1 MGDWLIK
8 CVRKLI
14 YTNML
19 IAIAAVAQCLLTYLI
34 LRKPIHWPIALIEG
48 AATLLLYNASL
59 WLSKPSQP
67 QASPYARTRWV
78 FSHTPLFWFNNFVAA
93 GLLLYS
99 FLHIQ
104 FYTIVLLVVIG
115 VISLSYSL
123 PLFRFGGRA
132 GGLRQVPGLKLFHIA
147 VVWSL
152 SSVGLPVVELWAT
165 GVPVDWFVANY
176 LGLLKILFLLI
187 CTLPFDIRDMQQDSY
202 YHLKTIPRMIGE
214 RRSKFL
220 CYLFLLVHVLLV
232 LGAPYSVGVKVGL
245 VVTNLLIVLLFWFFL
260 FQKRREFHN
269 VYLLDSALIVQY
281 LAVLLFSQMA

>member
-1 MGDWLIK
+1 MGDWIIK
-8 CVRKLI
+8 CGRKLI

-19 IAIAAVAQCLLTYLI
+19 IAIAAIAQCLLTYLV
-34 LRKPIHWPIALIEG
+34 LRKSIHWPIVMIEG

-59 WLSKPSQP
+59 WLSKPRYP
-67 QASPYARTRWV
+67 EASPYARTRWV
-78 FSHTPLFWFNNFVAA
+78 FSHIRLFWFNNFIAL
-93 GLLLYS
+93 GLLSYS
-99 FLHIQ
+99 FLHIH
-104 FYTIVLLVVIG
+104 FYTIMLLAVIG
-115 VISLSYSL
+115 VISLAYSL
-123 PLFRFGGRA
+123 PLFRFNGRS

-187 CTLPFDIRDMQQDSY
+187 CTLPFDIRDMEQDSY

-220 CYLFLLVHVLLV
+220 CYLFLFVHVLLV
-232 LGAPYSVGVKVGL
+232 LWAPYSVGVKVGL
-245 VVTNLLIVLLFWFFL
+245 IFTNLLIAALLRFFL
-260 FQKRREFHN
+260 FQKRREFHD

-281 LAVLLFSQMA
+281 LAVLLFAQMA